1 MYILDSCMENIKQ
14 KNIWLKIEQNN
25 RPIKNFKITEKS
37 DLIFYQEMYD
47 DRLKYFDMTQQ
58 FNSFLTGSASQNKQ
72 QYRLYTTY
80 LKWGNLHEDERYY
93 TAIFYKKNSS
103 E

>member
-1 MYILDSCMENIKQ
+1 MYTLNPCMKNIEQ

-25 RPIKNFKITEKS
+25 HLIKNFKITEKS
-37 DLIFYQEMYD
+37 NLIFYQEMYD

-58 FNSFLTGSASQNKQ
+58 FNSFLTGNTCQNKQ

-80 LKWGNLHEDERYY
+80 FKWGNLHEDERYY
-93 TAIFYKKNSS
+93 TAIFYKKNSP